1 MATGRPLLAV
11 LQDAMASL
19 PHDVGKL
26 LIHFSKNPDNFV
38 GWVESAKIGC
48 VTLREWVGMQTGVTK
63 QRILICDVNKV
74 FEQRAVGGR
83 MEQQLQVLEA
93 LTEVVIEAAKIQ
105 HVNYGDPHRA
115 VWDMIAVRMSED
127 AVRLLQLYT
136 ATADVSQLTEMA
148 LLNDERLGR
157 IAAEMH
163 TLPVAVAMKKA
174 CELLGPACTIE
185 PDSIPWLVG
194 MRGGFE
200 SSHPITAIA
209 AEDAD
214 SDLLLRLEDMC

>member
-1 MATGRPLLAV
+1 MATGIPLLAV

-26 LIHFSKNPDNFV
+26 LMQFSKNPDNFV

-63 QRILICDVNKV
+63 QRILICDVDKV

-83 MEQQLQVLEA
+83 MEQQLQVFEA

-105 HVNYGDPHRA
+105 HVNYGDTHRA

-127 AVRLLQLYT
+127 AVRLLQLFT

-148 LLNDERLGR
+148 LLKEERLGR
-157 IAAEMH
+157 IAAELH

-185 PDSIPWLVG
+185 PDSIPYLLV
-194 MRGGFE
+194 MRCGFE
-200 SSHPITAIA
+200 SPHPITSIGV
-209 AEDAD
+209 EDLSAD
-214 SDLLLRLEDMC
+214 MFARLEDMG